1 MKDDAT
7 RSATPRLRTATVL
20 ATAAGE
26 TALAVALLVFVQRT
40 NLAQLVDGRWPVP
53 LQLAAGLALGA
64 LLAVLLVVLLASLP
78 RWSAFSREAIG
89 HVRLTIGDIA
99 LISVA
104 VGVAEELLFRAA
116 LQPLAGNLLVS
127 ILFAAVH
134 VNYVALA
141 RDRANVRLSAIAVG
155 MVFGLSLIL
164 GVVFERVGLVAAM
177 LAHGAYDFIVLVA
190 YRRLARA

>member
-7 RSATPRLRTATVL
+7 RSAKPRLRSTAVL

-26 TALAVALLVFVQRT
+26 TALAVAVLVLVQRT
-40 NLAQLVDGRWPVP
+40 SLAQLLHGPWPLP
-53 LQLAAGLALGA
+53 LQLAGGLSLGA
-64 LLAVLLVVLLASLP
+64 LLAVLQVVLLGSLP
-78 RWSAFSREAIG
+78 RWSAFSREAVG
-89 HVRLTIGDIA
+89 NLRLTLADIA

-104 VGVAEELLFRAA
+104 VGIAEELLFRAA

-141 RDRANVRLSAIAVG
+141 RDRANLALSALAIG

-190 YRRLARA
+190 YRRLWRT